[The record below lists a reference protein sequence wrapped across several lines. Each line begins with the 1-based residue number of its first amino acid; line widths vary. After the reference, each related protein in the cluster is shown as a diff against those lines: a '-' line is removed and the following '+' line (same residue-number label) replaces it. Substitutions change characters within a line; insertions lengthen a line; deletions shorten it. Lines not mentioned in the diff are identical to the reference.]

1 MTDSSLPTIAL
12 GSDHAGY
19 PLKQRIKAQ
28 LDAAGY
34 PVLDLG
40 TDNTERVDYPDYAR
54 KVADAVGS
62 GQARFGIVFC
72 GTGIGVSIAVNRDPR
87 IRCALA
93 HDVTTARLGREHND
107 ANVLALGARTTGD
120 AVAADA
126 VRVFLEARFQGGRHA
141 QRVAKLGLTTLG
153 ARIIERT
160 P

>member
-1 MTDSSLPTIAL
+1 M
-12 GSDHAGY
+12 
-19 PLKQRIKAQ
+19 
-28 LDAAGY
+28 
-34 PVLDLG
+34 LDLG